1 MSARIGI
8 DMGSVS
14 VKVVQMDGNSIS
26 RTVYRRHHGN
36 PVDTLVA
43 ILSDYNGWEGIP
55 TAFTG
60 SCSRTAAEIAGSK
73 PVNEVVAL
81 AGAIPQCCPE
91 VYSVIEMGGQ
101 DSKLLLFRKTAEG
114 IIFDDFSMNSV
125 CAAGTGSFLDQ
136 QASRLELKPEELGEL
151 ALQCNTPPR
160 IAGRCS
166 VFAKSD
172 MIHLQQIGTPVT
184 HIVAGLCF
192 AVARNFKSS
201 IASGRDFRPPVA
213 FVGGV
218 AANPGMVKAFRE
230 VLGH

>member
-1 MSARIGI
+1 MNTRIGI

-26 RTVYRRHHGN
+26 RAAYRRHHGN

-43 ILSDYNGWEGIP
+43 ILSDLDGWEGIP

-60 SCSRTAAEIAGSK
+60 SCSRTAAFIAGGK

-81 AGAIPQCCPE
+81 AGAIPQCCPG

-101 DSKLLLFRKTAEG
+101 DSKLLLFRKAAEG
-114 IIFDDFSMNSV
+114 IVFDDFSMNSV

-151 ALQCNTPPR
+151 ALQCDNPPKNCR
-160 IAGRCS
+160 QMQC
-166 VFAKSD
+166 
-172 MIHLQQIGTPVT
+172 
-184 HIVAGLCF
+184 
-192 AVARNFKSS
+192 
-201 IASGRDFRPPVA
+201 
-213 FVGGV
+213 
-218 AANPGMVKAFRE
+218 FRE
-230 VLGH
+230 IRHDPSAADRNTCDTYCRRTLLRSCPKLQKLNSFRKGLPPPCSICWRSCS